1 MTQSLAGLKVKAWDW
16 EAPQTQCSMA
26 IQTFQVLG
34 FFYRCQRPAK
44 CAGSFAEQK
53 VLEKNQIAQLG
64 ERGGW
69 THSDL
74 LLKIKGN
81 VKSKQQKLQQ
91 KEKK

>member
-1 MTQSLAGLKVKAWDW
+1 MSKTCKVCRMHLQS
-16 EAPQTQCSMA
+16 
-26 IQTFQVLG
+26 
-34 FFYRCQRPAK
+34 R
-44 CAGSFAEQK
+44 K

-91 KEKK
+91 KGKK

>member
-1 MTQSLAGLKVKAWDW
+1 MQDA
-16 EAPQTQCSMA
+16 
-26 IQTFQVLG
+26 
-34 FFYRCQRPAK
+34 
-44 CAGSFAEQK
+44 FAEQK

-64 ERGGW
+64 ERGGG

-91 KEKK
+91 KGKK